1 MAFYQ
6 NLFNDYIGNY
16 VVGDSRAFTLS
27 FRVPQNR
34 NHGEFFI
41 CWNTGPYNLSGLT
54 NLTLN
59 YAYDQNFEN
68 WNSLTV
74 DFGMVGILSAS
85 EIVDIL
91 NSDTTFTQFYTAS
104 VYKNTQ
110 VGIRQKKPASEFR
123 TYISNTSAERVLG
136 FNKFAG
142 YADMPTYFDKDTI
155 DNRFKYPE
163 ANNQLIRLGK
173 SIVGNTVAN
182 PTVVTCIGHG
192 LHTGDTIFI
201 TNSNSTPSIDG
212 LQTITVS
219 DDNTFS
225 VPVDVTIAGNTGDVF
240 TEDEVIALSS
250 AGFNYQDVKQD
261 YEHLGGRCGA
271 FLCTKNTVDGS
282 DRITNQIIYQ
292 TGATAGML
300 GTKICYSYTNTNKTP
315 DTIFSQ
321 PIVLT
326 DDDLLMP
333 CKEPELS

>member
-1 MAFYQ
+1 MEGKKMAFYQ

-201 TNSNSTPSIDG
+201 TNTDLID
-212 LQTITVS
+212 
-219 DDNTFS
+219 
-225 VPVDVTIAGNTGDVF
+225 
-240 TEDEVIALSS
+240 
-250 AGFNYQDVKQD
+250 
-261 YEHLGGRCGA
+261 
-271 FLCTKNTVDGS
+271 
-282 DRITNQIIYQ
+282 
-292 TGATAGML
+292 
-300 GTKICYSYTNTNKTP
+300 
-315 DTIFSQ
+315 
-321 PIVLT
+321 
-326 DDDLLMP
+326 
-333 CKEPELS
+333 